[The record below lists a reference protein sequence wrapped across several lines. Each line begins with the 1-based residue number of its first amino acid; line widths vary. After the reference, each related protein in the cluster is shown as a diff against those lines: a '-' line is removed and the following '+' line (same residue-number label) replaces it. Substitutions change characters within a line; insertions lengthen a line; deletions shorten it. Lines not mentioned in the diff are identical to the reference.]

1 MNAGRTPVCYLLCEN
16 GGRASSQRVQSANST
31 EPESGTAATRPLPQP
46 LFSGSPNYAGK
57 RFRSKM
63 RRARRPESQC
73 DIGKFDGG
81 AARNVYFQ
89 RCR

>member
-1 MNAGRTPVCYLLCEN
+1 MLEELQRANCGVKMVDAPAS
-16 GGRASSQRVQSANST
+16 ASSGANST
-31 EPESGTAATRPLPQP
+31 EPESGIAATRPVPQP

-63 RRARRPESQC
+63 HRARRPESQC

-81 AARNVYFQ
+81 ATRNVYFQ